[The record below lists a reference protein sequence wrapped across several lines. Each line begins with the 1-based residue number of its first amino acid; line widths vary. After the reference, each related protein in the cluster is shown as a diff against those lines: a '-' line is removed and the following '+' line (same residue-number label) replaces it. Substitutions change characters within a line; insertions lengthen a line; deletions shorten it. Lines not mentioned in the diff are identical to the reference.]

1 MIPFFTVCVFFVC
14 SQLIAAASFV
24 IMFYHL
30 PVRAQVK
37 SPDEKVC
44 FGAPLVAGPPSN
56 RH

>member
-1 MIPFFTVCVFFVC
+1 MISFFTVCVFFC
-14 SQLIAAASFV
+14 SQLIAATAASFV

-30 PVRAQVK
+30 PAQVK
-37 SPDEKVC
+37 SPDEKVS